1 MTKRKVISVIV
12 ENQPGVLAR
21 VSGLFSGRGFNI
33 ESLAVGETED
43 VTTSRM
49 TIVANGDDLV
59 LEQILKQLN
68 KLIDVIKVTDM
79 SEESHVEVDLALI
92 KVEIKD
98 PAHKSDIMT
107 TVGIFRA
114 RILDVTSDV
123 FLIEVTG
130 SEDKV
135 NAFIELMKQHGIREM
150 VRTGTIAMTRTKIQK

>member
-21 VSGLFSGRGFNI
+21 ISGLFSGRGFNI

-68 KLIDVIKVTDM
+68 I
-79 SEESHVEVDLALI
+79 
-92 KVEIKD
+92 
-98 PAHKSDIMT
+98 
-107 TVGIFRA
+107 
-114 RILDVTSDV
+114 
-123 FLIEVTG
+123 
-130 SEDKV
+130 
-135 NAFIELMKQHGIREM
+135 
-150 VRTGTIAMTRTKIQK
+150 

>member
-1 MTKRKVISVIV
+1 M
-12 ENQPGVLAR
+12 
-21 VSGLFSGRGFNI
+21 
-33 ESLAVGETED
+33 
-43 VTTSRM
+43 
-49 TIVANGDDLV
+49 